1 MYEPSKNTVY
11 IAIAFTS
18 IAALVGAY
26 SYWDDV
32 SYALC
37 DVIKPE
43 LNNGEVRL
51 VDDEGKSYTLI
62 NHGDG
67 KETALYD
74 EAEKSVTFHRDENGN
89 IIWDAGL
96 ASLIPTLAVGYY
108 AFHGFST
115 PTAYMDASS
124 MTYRVTSPLTPF
136 DETTRT
142 GNSNSA
148 KVARTINEMTRNRY
162 TAKSSNRAYKI
173 GEKYGFGSVGARTS
187 SGAS

>member
-37 DVIKPE
+37 DVVKPE

-74 EAEKSVTFHRDENGN
+74 DAEKSVTFHRDEKGN

-108 AFHGFST
+108 AFHGFSA
-115 PTAYMDASS
+115 PMAYMDAPSRLIALRRLLHLL
-124 MTYRVTSPLTPF
+124 MQIQALVNLIVQ
-136 DETTRT
+136 EWLELLM
-142 GNSNSA
+142 
-148 KVARTINEMTRNRY
+148 K
-162 TAKSSNRAYKI
+162 
-173 GEKYGFGSVGARTS
+173 
-187 SGAS
+187 

>member
-18 IAALVGAY
+18 IAALVGVY
-26 SYWDDV
+26 SYWDDI

-37 DVIKPE
+37 DVVKPE
-43 LNNGEVRL
+43 ANNGEVRL

-74 EAEKSVTFHRDENGN
+74 DAEKSVTFHRDEKGD

-108 AFHGFST
+108 AFHGFSA
-115 PTAYMDASS
+115 PTAYMDAPS
-124 MTYRVTSPLTPF
+124 MTYRATSPLTWF
-136 DETTRT
+136 IHIIFLRLI
-142 GNSNSA
+142 S
-148 KVARTINEMTRNRY
+148 
-162 TAKSSNRAYKI
+162 
-173 GEKYGFGSVGARTS
+173 
-187 SGAS
+187 

>member
-18 IAALVGAY
+18 IAALVGVC

-37 DVIKPE
+37 DVVKPE
-43 LNNGEVRL
+43 ANNGEVRL

-74 EAEKSVTFHRDENGN
+74 DAEKSVTFHRDEKGN

-108 AFHGFST
+108 AFHGFSA
-115 PTAYMDASS
+115 PTAYMDAPS
-124 MTYRVTSPLTPF
+124 MTYRATSSLTPY
-136 DETTRT
+136 RH
-142 GNSNSA
+142 
-148 KVARTINEMTRNRY
+148 
-162 TAKSSNRAYKI
+162 
-173 GEKYGFGSVGARTS
+173 
-187 SGAS
+187 

>member
-37 DVIKPE
+37 DVVKPE

-74 EAEKSVTFHRDENGN
+74 DAEKSVTFHRDEKGN

-108 AFHGFST
+108 AFHGFSA
-115 PTAYMDASS
+115 PMAYMDAPS

-136 DETTRT
+136 DA
-142 GNSNSA
+142 NSSL
-148 KVARTINEMTRNRY
+148 RIRSLCTICLFTFLFPIVQTIKEPFSILGSILSMLLS
-162 TAKSSNRAYKI
+162 KS
-173 GEKYGFGSVGARTS
+173 
-187 SGAS
+187 

>member
-37 DVIKPE
+37 DVVKPE

-67 KETALYD
+67 KKLRSMMMQKNLLPFIVMRKAILYGMQ
-74 EAEKSVTFHRDENGN
+74 A
-89 IIWDAGL
+89 
-96 ASLIPTLAVGYY
+96 
-108 AFHGFST
+108 
-115 PTAYMDASS
+115 
-124 MTYRVTSPLTPF
+124 
-136 DETTRT
+136 
-142 GNSNSA
+142 
-148 KVARTINEMTRNRY
+148 
-162 TAKSSNRAYKI
+162 
-173 GEKYGFGSVGARTS
+173 
-187 SGAS
+187 

>member
-18 IAALVGAY
+18 IAALVGAC
-26 SYWDDV
+26 SYWDDI

-37 DVIKPE
+37 DVVKPE
-43 LNNGEVRL
+43 LNNGEVQL
-51 VDDEGKSYTLI
+51 LDD
-62 NHGDG
+62 
-67 KETALYD
+67 
-74 EAEKSVTFHRDENGN
+74 AEKSVTFHRDEKGN

-108 AFHGFST
+108 AFHGFSA
-115 PTAYMDASS
+115 PTAYMDAPS
-124 MTYRVTSPLTPF
+124 MTYRATSPLTPF
-136 DETTRT
+136 DAST
-142 GNSNSA
+142 GASKSNSERVA
-148 KVARTINEMTRNRY
+148 KTINEMTRNRY
-162 TAKSSNRAYKI
+162 NTKTSNRAHRI

>member
-37 DVIKPE
+37 DVVKPE

-74 EAEKSVTFHRDENGN
+74 DAEKSVTFHRDEKGD

-96 ASLIPTLAVGYY
+96 IYSLAYSIPAAILNSPPSVDQSY
-108 AFHGFST
+108 
-115 PTAYMDASS
+115 
-124 MTYRVTSPLTPF
+124 SPLLA
-136 DETTRT
+136 
-142 GNSNSA
+142 N
-148 KVARTINEMTRNRY
+148 V
-162 TAKSSNRAYKI
+162 
-173 GEKYGFGSVGARTS
+173 EK
-187 SGAS
+187 

>member
-37 DVIKPE
+37 DVVKPE

-74 EAEKSVTFHRDENGN
+74 DAEKSVTFHRDEKGN

-96 ASLIPTLAVGYY
+96 AS
-108 AFHGFST
+108 
-115 PTAYMDASS
+115 
-124 MTYRVTSPLTPF
+124 
-136 DETTRT
+136 
-142 GNSNSA
+142 
-148 KVARTINEMTRNRY
+148 
-162 TAKSSNRAYKI
+162 
-173 GEKYGFGSVGARTS
+173 
-187 SGAS
+187 

>member
-26 SYWDDV
+26 SYWDDI

-37 DVIKPE
+37 DVVKPE

-74 EAEKSVTFHRDENGN
+74 DAEKSDTFH
-89 IIWDAGL
+89 
-96 ASLIPTLAVGYY
+96 
-108 AFHGFST
+108 
-115 PTAYMDASS
+115 
-124 MTYRVTSPLTPF
+124 
-136 DETTRT
+136 
-142 GNSNSA
+142 SNFGGRLLC
-148 KVARTINEMTRNRY
+148 VPWLF
-162 TAKSSNRAYKI
+162 SSNGI
-173 GEKYGFGSVGARTS
+173 YGCTQYDLSCYIVTYTF
-187 SGAS
+187 

>member
-37 DVIKPE
+37 DVVKPE

-74 EAEKSVTFHRDENGN
+74 DAEKSVTFHRDEKGN

-96 ASLIPTLAVGYY
+96 ASLIWLELL
-108 AFHGFST
+108 
-115 PTAYMDASS
+115 M
-124 MTYRVTSPLTPF
+124 
-136 DETTRT
+136 
-142 GNSNSA
+142 
-148 KVARTINEMTRNRY
+148 K
-162 TAKSSNRAYKI
+162 
-173 GEKYGFGSVGARTS
+173 
-187 SGAS
+187 

>member
-37 DVIKPE
+37 DVVKPE

-74 EAEKSVTFHRDENGN
+74 DAEKSVTFHRDEKGN

-108 AFHGFST
+108 AFHGFSA
-115 PTAYMDASS
+115 PMAYMDAPS
-124 MTYRVTSPLTPF
+124 MRLIALRRLLHLLMQIQALVNLIVQ
-136 DETTRT
+136 EWLELLM
-142 GNSNSA
+142 
-148 KVARTINEMTRNRY
+148 K
-162 TAKSSNRAYKI
+162 
-173 GEKYGFGSVGARTS
+173 
-187 SGAS
+187 